1 MKLKKIAS
9 LMLAGVMAVSMLA
22 GCGESSSSSSS
33 EPTNPVTPV
42 ATGIADAVNA
52 ARNDYAKNS
61 LKLTYNESSSLAE
74 ILQTIAQDKYGK
86 DSDAVKT
93 AGGADGYNGAV
104 VVDNADSMYSKISS
118 KLAGGAV
125 AATGNVFNTLAEGT
139 HKYVRI
145 FTVGGNYSIQAA
157 GNMIATS
164 ATDGTPANGRDL
176 NGLVDTMKLENTAS
190 KPNLKASYTADIAA
204 VKVTSNVDSKVN
216 AWVVAVVYTQTVAEV

>member
-22 GCGESSSSSSS
+22 GCGEGSSSSSS

-42 ATGIADAVNA
+42 ATGIAGAVNA

-74 ILQTIAQDKYGK
+74 ILQTVAQDKYGK
-86 DSDAVKT
+86 DSKAVKEIAGPDGYADAVEAKNS
-93 AGGADGYNGAV
+93 D
-104 VVDNADSMYSKISS
+104 MYSKISS

-125 AATGNVFNTLAEGT
+125 EADWTNVATLAKGT

>member
-52 ARNDYAKNS
+52 ARNDYAKS
-61 LKLTYNESSSLAE
+61 ALKLTYNESSSLAE
-74 ILQTIAQDKYGK
+74 ILQTVAQDKYGK
-86 DSDAVKT
+86 DSKAVKDIAGPDGYADAVEAKNS
-93 AGGADGYNGAV
+93 D
-104 VVDNADSMYSKISS
+104 MYSKISS

-125 AATGNVFNTLAEGT
+125 EADWTNVATLAKGT

-157 GNMIATS
+157 GNMIAANATS
-164 ATDGTPANGRDL
+164 ASEL
-176 NGLVDTMKLENTAS
+176 NNLVDKMPLHDNNAD
-190 KPNLKASYTADIAA
+190 PNLKLATPL
-204 VKVTSNVDSKVN
+204 TSPL
-216 AWVVAVVYTQTVAEV
+216 

>member
-52 ARNDYAKNS
+52 ARNDYAKS
-61 LKLTYNESSSLAE
+61 ALKLTYNESSSLAE
-74 ILQTIAQDKYGK
+74 ILQTVAQDKYGK
-86 DSDAVKT
+86 DSKAVKEIAGPDGYADAVEAKNS
-93 AGGADGYNGAV
+93 D
-104 VVDNADSMYSKISS
+104 MYSKISS

-125 AATGNVFNTLAEGT
+125 EADWTNVATLAKGT

-157 GNMIATS
+157 GNMIA
-164 ATDGTPANGRDL
+164 ANANGSNDL
-176 NGLVDTMKLENTAS
+176 NRLVDHMPLQDKNVAPT
-190 KPNLKASYTADIAA
+190 LKASYTADIAA

-216 AWVVAVVYTQTVAEV
+216 AWVIAVVYTQTVADVKA

>member
-22 GCGESSSSSSS
+22 GCGEGSSSSSS

-42 ATGIADAVNA
+42 ATGIAGAVNA

-86 DSDAVKT
+86 DSDAVKGI
-93 AGGADGYNGAV
+93 AGPDGYADAKMVAGT
-104 VVDNADSMYSKISS
+104 DSMYSKISS
-118 KLAGGAV
+118 KLAGGADAANGTNV
-125 AATGNVFNTLAEGT
+125 AALAKGT

-157 GNMIATS
+157 GNMIAAN
-164 ATDGTPANGRDL
+164 ATGASEL
-176 NGLVDTMKLENTAS
+176 NNLVDKMPLHNNNAD
-190 KPNLKASYTADIAA
+190 PDVKASYTADIAA

-216 AWVVAVVYTQTVAEV
+216 AWVIAVVYTQTVAEV

>member
-22 GCGESSSSSSS
+22 GCGEGSSSSSS

-52 ARNDYAKNS
+52 ARNDYAKS
-61 LKLTYNESSSLAE
+61 ALKLTYNESSSLAE

-86 DSDAVKT
+86 DSDAVKA
-93 AGGADGYNGAV
+93 AGGADGYADAV
-104 VVDNADSMYSKISS
+104 EAKNSDMYSKISS

-125 AATGNVFNTLAEGT
+125 EADWSNVAALAKGT

-157 GNMIATS
+157 GNMIA
-164 ATDGTPANGRDL
+164 ANANGVSDL
-176 NGLVDTMKLENTAS
+176 NRLVDRMPLQDNNANPS
-190 KPNLKASYTADIAA
+190 LKASYTADIAA

-216 AWVVAVVYTQTVAEV
+216 AWVIAVVYTQTVAEV

>member
-22 GCGESSSSSSS
+22 GCGEGSSSSSS

-42 ATGIADAVNA
+42 ATGIAGAVNA

-74 ILQTIAQDKYGK
+74 ILQTVAQDKYGK
-86 DSDAVKT
+86 DSNAVKGI
-93 AGGADGYNGAV
+93 AGSDGY
-104 VVDNADSMYSKISS
+104 ADAEMVAIGDTMYSKISS
-118 KLAGGAV
+118 KLAGGAD
-125 AATGNVFNTLAEGT
+125 AATSANVKAIAKGT

-164 ATDGTPANGRDL
+164 ADSGNRDL
-176 NGLVDTMKLENTAS
+176 NDLVNDMPLQDTNNT
-190 KPNLKASYTADIAA
+190 LKASYTADIAA

-216 AWVVAVVYTQTVAEV
+216 AWVVAVVYTQTVADVKA

>member
-52 ARNDYAKNS
+52 ARNDYAKS
-61 LKLTYNESSSLAE
+61 ALKLTYNESSSLAE
-74 ILQTIAQDKYGK
+74 ILQTVAQDKYGK
-86 DSDAVKT
+86 DSDAVKKI
-93 AGGADGYNGAV
+93 AGSDGYADAV
-104 VVDNADSMYSKISS
+104 EAKNSDMYSKISS

-125 AATGNVFNTLAEGT
+125 EADSTNVSAAKLTKGT
-139 HKYVRI
+139 HKFVRI
-145 FTVGGNYSIQAA
+145 YTVGGNYSIQAA
-157 GNMIATS
+157 GNMIAANAGTS
-164 ATDGTPANGRDL
+164 EL
-176 NGLVDTMKLENTAS
+176 NQLVDHMPLHDNNAD
-190 KPNLKASYTADIAA
+190 PDLKASYTADIAA

-216 AWVVAVVYTQTVAEV
+216 AWVIAVVYTQTVAEV

>member
-22 GCGESSSSSSS
+22 GCGEGSSSSSS

-74 ILQTIAQDKYGK
+74 ILQTVAQDKYGK
-86 DSDAVKT
+86 NSDAVKI

-125 AATGNVFNTLAEGT
+125 AATGNNVSALAKGT

-164 ATDGTPANGRDL
+164 ADSGSKDL
-176 NGLVDTMKLENTAS
+176 NGLVDKMPLQDTNNT
-190 KPNLKASYTADIAA
+190 LKASYTADIAA

-216 AWVVAVVYTQTVAEV
+216 AWVIAVVYTQTVADVKA

>member
-22 GCGESSSSSSS
+22 GCGEGSSSSSS

-42 ATGIADAVNA
+42 ATGIAGAVNA

-74 ILQTIAQDKYGK
+74 ILQTVAQDKYGK
-86 DSDAVKT
+86 DSKAVENI
-93 AGGADGYNGAV
+93 AGSDGY
-104 VVDNADSMYSKISS
+104 ADAKMVAANDAMYSKISS

-125 AATGNVFNTLAEGT
+125 AANANNVSALAKGT
-139 HKYVRI
+139 YKYVRI

-164 ATDGTPANGRDL
+164 ADKDL
-176 NGLVDTMKLENTAS
+176 NGLVDEMPLQDTNNT
-190 KPNLKASYTADIAA
+190 LKASYTADIAA

-216 AWVVAVVYTQTVAEV
+216 AWVVAVVYTQTVANVQV

>member
-22 GCGESSSSSSS
+22 GCGEGSSSSSS

-42 ATGIADAVNA
+42 ATGIAGAVNA

-74 ILQTIAQDKYGK
+74 ILQTVAQDKYGK
-86 DSDAVKT
+86 DSDAVKKI
-93 AGGADGYNGAV
+93 ADSDGYADAKMV
-104 VVDNADSMYSKISS
+104 VGTDSMYSKISS
-118 KLAGGAV
+118 KLAGGAD
-125 AATGNVFNTLAEGT
+125 AANSNNVKALAKGT

-157 GNMIATS
+157 GNMIAANAS
-164 ATDGTPANGRDL
+164 GDGEL
-176 NGLVDTMKLENTAS
+176 NQLVDHMPLHDDNAD
-190 KPNLKASYTADIAA
+190 PNLKASYTADIAA

-216 AWVVAVVYTQTVAEV
+216 AWVIAVVYTQTVADVKA

>member
-52 ARNDYAKNS
+52 ARNDYAKNA

-74 ILQTIAQDKYGK
+74 ILQTVAQDKYGK
-86 DSDAVKT
+86 DSKAVKEIAGPDGYADAVEAKNS
-93 AGGADGYNGAV
+93 D
-104 VVDNADSMYSKISS
+104 MYSKISS

-125 AATGNVFNTLAEGT
+125 EADWTNVATLAKGT

-157 GNMIATS
+157 GNMIAAN
-164 ATDGTPANGRDL
+164 ATGASEL
-176 NGLVDTMKLENTAS
+176 NNLVDKMPLHDNNAD
-190 KPNLKASYTADIAA
+190 PNLKASYTADIAA

-216 AWVVAVVYTQTVAEV
+216 AWVIAVVYTQTVAEV

>member
-52 ARNDYAKNS
+52 ARNDYAKNA

-74 ILQTIAQDKYGK
+74 ILQTVAQDKYGK
-86 DSDAVKT
+86 DSKAVKEIAGPDGYADAVEAKNS
-93 AGGADGYNGAV
+93 D
-104 VVDNADSMYSKISS
+104 MYSKISS

-125 AATGNVFNTLAEGT
+125 EADWTNVATLAKGT

-157 GNMIATS
+157 GNMIAAN
-164 ATDGTPANGRDL
+164 ATGASEL
-176 NGLVDTMKLENTAS
+176 NSLVDKMPLHDNNAD
-190 KPNLKASYTADIAA
+190 PNLKASYTADIAA

-216 AWVVAVVYTQTVAEV
+216 AWVIAVVYTQTVAEV

>member
-22 GCGESSSSSSS
+22 GCGEGSSSSSS

-74 ILQTIAQDKYGK
+74 ILQTVAQDKYGK
-86 DSDAVKT
+86 DSDAVKKI
-93 AGGADGYNGAV
+93 ADSDGYADAKMVAGT
-104 VVDNADSMYSKISS
+104 DSMYSKISS
-118 KLAGGAV
+118 KLAGGAD
-125 AATGNVFNTLAEGT
+125 AANSNNVKALAKGT

-164 ATDGTPANGRDL
+164 ADSGSYDL
-176 NGLVDTMKLENTAS
+176 NGLVDNMLLQDATSNPT
-190 KPNLKASYTADIAA
+190 LKASYTADIAA

-216 AWVVAVVYTQTVAEV
+216 AWVIAVVYTQTVAKI

>member
-52 ARNDYAKNS
+52 ARNDYAKNA
-61 LKLTYNESSSLAE
+61 LKLSYNESSSLAE
-74 ILQTIAQDKYGK
+74 ILQTVAQDKYGK
-86 DSDAVKT
+86 DSKAVENIAGSDGYADAVEAK
-93 AGGADGYNGAV
+93 GSD
-104 VVDNADSMYSKISS
+104 MYSKISS

-125 AATGNVFNTLAEGT
+125 EADWTNVAKLAKGT

-157 GNMIATS
+157 GNMIAAN
-164 ATDGTPANGRDL
+164 ATGASGL
-176 NGLVDTMKLENTAS
+176 NNLVDKMPLHDNNAD
-190 KPNLKASYTADIAA
+190 PDVKASYTADIAA

-216 AWVVAVVYTQTVAEV
+216 AWVIAVVYTQTVAEV

>member
-22 GCGESSSSSSS
+22 GCGEGSSSSSS

-74 ILQTIAQDKYGK
+74 ILQTVAQDKYGK
-86 DSDAVKT
+86 DSDAVKKI
-93 AGGADGYNGAV
+93 ADSDGYADAKMVANT
-104 VVDNADSMYSKISS
+104 DSMYSKISS

-125 AATGNVFNTLAEGT
+125 AADGTTVKKVVEGT
-139 HKYVRI
+139 HKFVRI

-164 ATDGTPANGRDL
+164 ADSGSKDL
-176 NGLVDTMKLENTAS
+176 NGLVDEMLLQNATAD
-190 KPNLKASYTADIAA
+190 PTLKASYTADIAA

-216 AWVVAVVYTQTVAEV
+216 AWVIAVVYTQTVAKI

>member
-33 EPTNPVTPV
+33 EPTTPVTPV

-52 ARNDYAKNS
+52 ARNDYAKNA

-74 ILQTIAQDKYGK
+74 ILQTVAQDKYGK
-86 DSDAVKT
+86 DSKAVKEIAGPDGYADAVEAKNS
-93 AGGADGYNGAV
+93 D
-104 VVDNADSMYSKISS
+104 MYSKISS

-125 AATGNVFNTLAEGT
+125 EADWTNVATLAKGT

-157 GNMIATS
+157 GNMIAAN
-164 ATDGTPANGRDL
+164 ATGASEL
-176 NGLVDTMKLENTAS
+176 NSLVDKMPLHDNNAD
-190 KPNLKASYTADIAA
+190 PNLKASYTADIAA

-216 AWVVAVVYTQTVAEV
+216 AWVIAVVYTQTVAEV